1 MRIIDEVQLDFNDV
15 LIQPKRSTLNS
26 RSEVEIEREFSW
38 VDGNGTKRSF
48 ECIPITAANMGT
60 VGTIRCAEELVK
72 HGYLSCL
79 EKHIPADDIIAFFE
93 KLTRQAILELKHDH
107 EFYTS
112 HIFLSVG
119 ATESL
124 DTIQKVYDKFPYSD
138 FKINIDVPN
147 GYTPHFMER
156 VRECRAKFPGT
167 FIVAG
172 TVVTGD
178 AVQDLLMAGANC
190 VRVGI
195 GAGSVCITR
204 LKTGVGRPQLSTI
217 IDCADAAHQNNGFI
231 MCDGGCNTA
240 GDVCKALCA
249 GADFIMTGSLFAG
262 TDEADGEI
270 VEQNGKKYKQYYG
283 MSSNYAQDHL
293 FGGVKKYRTS
303 EGRQVMVPYV
313 GSIDDV
319 VTDINGGI
327 RSCCT
332 YIGSRKIKH
341 MSRQATFYKVNN
353 QLNTK
358 FAAMETFK

>member
-48 ECIPITAANMGT
+48 KCIPITAANMGT

-93 KLTRQAILELKHDH
+93 KLTQQAILELKHDH

-195 GAGSVCITR
+195 GAGCFHGDMLVQTENGLVQIKNIKVGDRVLTH
-204 LKTGVGRPQLSTI
+204 TG
-217 IDCADAAHQNNGFI
+217 
-231 MCDGGCNTA
+231 
-240 GDVCKALCA
+240 
-249 GADFIMTGSLFAG
+249 
-262 TDEADGEI
+262 
-270 VEQNGKKYKQYYG
+270 KYKEVV
-283 MSSNYAQDHL
+283 NKFIFNDH
-293 FGGVKKYRTS
+293 KK
-303 EGRQVMVPYV
+303 
-313 GSIDDV
+313 II
-319 VTDINGGI
+319 DINGI
-327 RSCCT
+327 KCT
-332 YIGSRKIKH
+332 PNHKFYVANISDIDKINEKN
-341 MSRQATFYKVNN
+341 YKDFCYWVEAKD
-353 QLNTK
+353 LDETK
-358 FAAMETFK
+358 QKLLKIS

>member
-48 ECIPITAANMGT
+48 KCIPITAANMGT

-93 KLTRQAILELKHDH
+93 KLTQQAILELKHDH

-195 GAGSVCITR
+195 GAGCFHGNMLVQTENGLVQIKNIKVGDRVLTH
-204 LKTGVGRPQLSTI
+204 TGKYEEVVNKFIFNDHKKI
-217 IDCADAAHQNNGFI
+217 I
-231 MCDGGCNTA
+231 
-240 GDVCKALCA
+240 
-249 GADFIMTGSLFAG
+249 
-262 TDEADGEI
+262 
-270 VEQNGKKYKQYYG
+270 
-283 MSSNYAQDHL
+283 
-293 FGGVKKYRTS
+293 
-303 EGRQVMVPYV
+303 
-313 GSIDDV
+313 
-319 VTDINGGI
+319 DINGI
-327 RSCCT
+327 KCT
-332 YIGSRKIKH
+332 PNHKFYVANISDIDKINEKN
-341 MSRQATFYKVNN
+341 YKDFCYWVEAKD
-353 QLNTK
+353 LDETK
-358 FAAMETFK
+358 QKLLKIS